1 VNRWP
6 YHQSMAT
13 TIVKTTYALD
23 LETVGALDAL
33 ARR

>member
-1 VNRWP
+1 
-6 YHQSMAT
+6 MAT